1 MADNLNVTKQ
11 RDSWFDN
18 SKGILMIT
26 VVVGHFIAS
35 VLGKFDT
42 LAFLSNYIYFFHMPA
57 FAIISG
63 FFLKRR
69 VDTKDYASVI
79 NKTLIPYCFAQVV
92 IYLFAIILPS
102 GVRALS
108 AERFADSGL
117 FSFLFPMYHLW
128 YFVGLIIAF
137 AFLILVNAKEHP
149 LRALILSLVISLASG
164 AIPTVEFLKLTK
176 VLAFLPFF
184 VIGYLVP
191 SGFMN
196 KIKKKSLIPVSLILT
211 VGVCAVLWLFRDKGT
226 FTGIFAMTSRY
237 DNFVFDI
244 PYLQAV
250 VVRFLFI
257 LSSVIYSFAFLN
269 LCPRKKCIFTRLG
282 EKSVYIYVLHVVF
295 VAIVRHL
302 HYEYGI
308 LFELDSLVNKIIYLV
323 FCVVVC
329 YLLTTPP
336 VVKLFKK
343 LFEPNFDIRKIPE
356 YLTKK

>member
-1 MADNLNVTKQ
+1 MVDNLSVANQ

-18 SKGILMIT
+18 SKGILMIA

-108 AERFADSGL
+108 AERFAASGL

-128 YFVGLIIAF
+128 FFVGLIIA
-137 AFLILVNAKEHP
+137 
-149 LRALILSLVISLASG
+149 
-164 AIPTVEFLKLTK
+164 
-176 VLAFLPFF
+176 
-184 VIGYLVP
+184 
-191 SGFMN
+191 
-196 KIKKKSLIPVSLILT
+196 
-211 VGVCAVLWLFRDKGT
+211 
-226 FTGIFAMTSRY
+226 
-237 DNFVFDI
+237 
-244 PYLQAV
+244 
-250 VVRFLFI
+250 
-257 LSSVIYSFAFLN
+257 FAFLN